1 MIKKTGEN
9 AVASV
14 VSRVQERRLDCGP
27 IGNFQKGRYGGLQTA
42 KFHLL
47 LGKPTR
53 TPFVDDFE
61 KALTTFNKIQIDIA
75 STQNRVNF
83 LIVDGREKH
92 LHFTRNMFDKREDEI
107 NGPYVFLPDTLPH

>member
-14 VSRVQERRLDCGP
+14 VSWVQERRLDCGP

-53 TPFVDDFE
+53 TLFVDDFE

-83 LIVDGREKH
+83 LIVDGRKKH
-92 LHFTRNMFDKREDEI
+92 LHFTHNMFDKREDEI
-107 NGPYVFLPDTLPH
+107 NGPYVFLPDTLPR